1 MTHAVFVVI
10 ICAVITAALR
20 ALPFVCFGGKKGV
33 PRLIAAL
40 GETLSPAIVTLAKA
54 VAIVLVALAVVAFAR
69 IALTAA
75 AVNVEVE
82 SKSYDSLIDTA
93 RSEGS
98 SLEVAQ
104 SSLSNPS
111 RIKAEATAL
120 GMSAPESSSKIIMPE
135 DIVVTEGSGNISLS
149 QSLAAA
155 ARS

>member
-1 MTHAVFVVI
+1 MGASPAYARTAERAPERHSSRPRISVV
-10 ICAVITAALR
+10 
-20 ALPFVCFGGKKGV
+20 PGGKTQV
-33 PRLIAAL
+33 
-40 GETLSPAIVTLAKA
+40 ETLSPAIIMLARA
-54 VAIVLVALAVVAFAR
+54 VAVVLVALALVAFAR

-104 SSLSNPS
+104 STLSNPS
-111 RIKAEATAL
+111 RIKSEASAL
-120 GMSAPESSSKIIMPE
+120 GMSAPESSSKIVLPE
-135 DIVVTEGSGNISLS
+135 DIVATDAAGNISLS

>member
-1 MTHAVFVVI
+1 MSAVPAYTRAAERVPERYPERPRISVV
-10 ICAVITAALR
+10 
-20 ALPFVCFGGKKGV
+20 PGGKPHV
-33 PRLIAAL
+33 
-40 GETLSPAIVTLAKA
+40 ETLSPAL
-54 VAIVLVALAVVAFAR
+54 VAFAR
-69 IALTAA
+69 IALTPA
-75 AVNVEVE
+75 AVNVEIE

-111 RIKAEATAL
+111 RIKSEATAL
-120 GMSAPESSSKIIMPE
+120 GMAAPESTSRIVLPE
-135 DIVVTEGSGNISLS
+135 DIVATDGSGNLSLS

>member
-1 MTHAVFVVI
+1 MSAVPAYTRAAERVPERYPERPRISVV
-10 ICAVITAALR
+10 
-20 ALPFVCFGGKKGV
+20 PGGKPHV
-33 PRLIAAL
+33 
-40 GETLSPAIVTLAKA
+40 ETLSPAIV
-54 VAIVLVALAVVAFAR
+54 ALARVVAAALVVLALVAFAR

-75 AVNVEVE
+75 VNVEIE

-111 RIKAEATAL
+111 RIKSEATAL
-120 GMSAPESSSKIIMPE
+120 GMAAPESTSKIVLPE
-135 DIVVTEGSGNISLS
+135 DIVATDGSGNLSLS

>member
-1 MTHAVFVVI
+1 MVL
-10 ICAVITAALR
+10 AL
-20 ALPFVCFGGKKGV
+20 
-33 PRLIAAL
+33 
-40 GETLSPAIVTLAKA
+40 
-54 VAIVLVALAVVAFAR
+54 VAFAR

-75 AVNVEVE
+75 AVNVEIE

-111 RIKAEATAL
+111 RIKSEATAL
-120 GMSAPESSSKIIMPE
+120 GMAAPESTSKIVLPE
-135 DIVVTEGSGNISLS
+135 DIVATDGSGNLSLS

>member
-1 MTHAVFVVI
+1 MSAVPAYSRTAERVPERYPARPRISVV
-10 ICAVITAALR
+10 
-20 ALPFVCFGGKKGV
+20 PGGKTQV
-33 PRLIAAL
+33 
-40 GETLSPAIVTLAKA
+40 ETLSPAIVTLAKA

-135 DIVVTEGSGNISLS
+135 DIVVTDGSGNISLS

>member
-1 MTHAVFVVI
+1 MSAVPAYTRAAERVPERYPERPRISVV
-10 ICAVITAALR
+10 
-20 ALPFVCFGGKKGV
+20 PGGKPHV
-33 PRLIAAL
+33 
-40 GETLSPAIVTLAKA
+40 ETLSPAIVTLARV
-54 VAIVLVALAVVAFAR
+54 VAAALVVLALVAFAR

-75 AVNVEVE
+75 AVNVEIE

-111 RIKAEATAL
+111 RIKSEATAL
-120 GMSAPESSSKIIMPE
+120 GMAAPESASKIVLTE
-135 DIVVTEGSGNISLS
+135 DIVATDGSGNLSLS